1 MCEILSGLFLF
12 CFFTVKGECMVIS
25 IVYLIVGL
33 VLLYFGA
40 EFLVKGSANLAT
52 KMGVSALV
60 VGLTVVAFGTSAPE
74 LVVSIKSGLAGKG
87 DLAVGN
93 VVGSNIF
100 NIALILGLT
109 ALVRPVKVHLNVLK
123 IDTPIMVGCSI
134 LLLIFLLDSG
144 ISRFEGIVLTLG
156 VIVYTTTTIFFA
168 WKSGETKIDYPF
180 EQITPI
186 PEKKHNPIFDVI
198 LTIIG
203 MGLLVFGSKFFVDGA
218 IDIARFL
225 GVSEA
230 IIGLTIV
237 AGGTSLPELATSI
250 LAAVKKES
258 DIAIGN
264 IVGSNIFNILAI
276 LGISSLITPMRA
288 PGIDQISICFMLGVS
303 VLLLPFMRT
312 GFVLNRLEG
321 AIFLL
326 LYGGYMVYL
335 WP

>member
-1 MCEILSGLFLF
+1 
-12 CFFTVKGECMVIS
+12 MVIP

-74 LVVSIKSGLAGKG
+74 LVVSIKSGFAGKG

-100 NIALILGLT
+100 NIAFILGLT

-123 IDTPIMVGCSI
+123 IDTPIMVACSI

-144 ISRFEGIVLTLG
+144 ISRPDGIILTLG
-156 VIVYTTTTIFFA
+156 IIVYTVGTIFFA
-168 WKSGETKIDYPF
+168 RKSGETKIDYPV
-180 EQITPI
+180 EQITPT
-186 PEKKHNPIFDVI
+186 PEKKLNTFVDVI
-198 LTIIG
+198 LTILG
-203 MGLLVFGSKFFVDGA
+203 FGLLVFGSRFFVDGA
-218 IDIARFL
+218 VDIARII

-230 IIGLTIV
+230 VIGLTIV
-237 AGGTSLPELATSI
+237 AGGTSLPELATSVI
-250 LAAVKKES
+250 AAVKKES

-276 LGISSLITPMRA
+276 LGISSMITPLNS

-326 LYGGYMVYL
+326 LYGGYMIYL